1 MRADVS
7 LLHGSSSNFHFTQ
20 PSDMSMLLCAEVVE
34 YACNIAPD
42 LMGEYVEGVSTGMDT
57 YSIKQPL
64 GVDLTYVLAFWNDF
78 AVLVGLPIF
87 ICTYLCLKEQQS
99 CLVLLACTIHQSD
112 NFMSAHNAELL
123 VIVRINCCCCHSHT
137 HQLGH
142 MLL

>member
-1 MRADVS
+1 
-7 LLHGSSSNFHFTQ
+7 
-20 PSDMSMLLCAEVVE
+20 MSILLCAEVVE

-78 AVLVGLPIF
+78 AVLFGLPF
-87 ICTYLCLKEQQS
+87 SICTYSCLKKPQS
-99 CLVLLACTIHQSD
+99 CRVLLARTIHQSD
-112 NFMSAHNAELL
+112 NSMSANNAELL
-123 VIVRINCCCCHSHT
+123 VIVRINPSCYHSNR
-137 HQLGH
+137 HQRGH